1 MQIRLSHTDP
11 DIIYY
16 LLPSNHYLISM
27 QEITLNLSLGSVLL
41 LLLRNGKLLSSV
53 PVVVNTA
60 ILRWTFTNASAM
72 IWASSL
78 KTWSATQPWV
88 NLAWQLRQHSA
99 SSAAQRKKKQCV
111 NGKSSK
117 MRICPSLAVWASGD
131 ESDAKDIRPAQLR
144 WELGCQ
150 CLLRGWLIAW
160 SAVH

>member
-41 LLLRNGKLLSSV
+41 LRNGKLLSSV

-72 IWASSL
+72 I
-78 KTWSATQPWV
+78 
-88 NLAWQLRQHSA
+88 
-99 SSAAQRKKKQCV
+99 
-111 NGKSSK
+111 
-117 MRICPSLAVWASGD
+117 
-131 ESDAKDIRPAQLR
+131 
-144 WELGCQ
+144 
-150 CLLRGWLIAW
+150 
-160 SAVH
+160 

>member
-72 IWASSL
+72 I
-78 KTWSATQPWV
+78 
-88 NLAWQLRQHSA
+88 
-99 SSAAQRKKKQCV
+99 
-111 NGKSSK
+111 
-117 MRICPSLAVWASGD
+117 
-131 ESDAKDIRPAQLR
+131 
-144 WELGCQ
+144 
-150 CLLRGWLIAW
+150 
-160 SAVH
+160 